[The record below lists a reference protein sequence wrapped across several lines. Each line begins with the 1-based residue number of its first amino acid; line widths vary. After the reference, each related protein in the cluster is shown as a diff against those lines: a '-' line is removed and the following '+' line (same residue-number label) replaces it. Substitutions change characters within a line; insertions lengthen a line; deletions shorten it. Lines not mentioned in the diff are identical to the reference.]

1 MKALFD
7 IETNG
12 LLPKLDRIHTLVI
25 RDVAPE
31 NFDERKTYRF
41 RRNDDEDTIEEGVS
55 MLLSADYIMGHNIIG
70 FDVPA
75 LKKIFPYFEK
85 PADQII
91 DTLVLSRIVR
101 ANQKEM
107 DFTLTKHGKLP
118 GKLIGSHSLDAWGY
132 RLGLHKGDYAV
143 EMLKKGL
150 DPWQFW
156 NEEME
161 DYCVNDVDVNEVL
174 WEALAKDMTSA
185 KASTLEHE
193 IHKLATEISLNG
205 IPFDQAAAEALKSAL
220 EKKLDS
226 IEKSV
231 KKTFGVWYA
240 PVKKKII
247 RDPYPVFTS
256 AREKLEG
263 QMDRLY
269 SQRAYYS
276 RKYEKMYQRYEQGWE
291 GAEDALEREEPVI
304 KSRIARADE
313 MLTKVRASLRS
324 FSKVNGTPD
333 PALGEDDSR
342 AVWGACSVSKRTQKN
357 KRFGDRTEGAA
368 YCPVRRIEFNPGS
381 RPQIIDRLTEVHGWQ
396 PEEFTDKGNPKV
408 DDAILRK
415 LSDTIPMAKDL
426 AEVLFHKKI
435 LGQLS
440 YGQGSWLNN
449 YNKDTHRI
457 HHYINTG
464 GTVTGRCSHNSPNL
478 GQVPGV
484 RVENGE
490 AIGGREGEYGLECRQ
505 LFHTPRLG
513 YYTEDG
519 KDVPWLQIGADLANI
534 EFRMLAEA
542 TAPFDDGELIAV
554 VAGGQDVHAYNMEKT
569 GINNR
574 GLIKRVLFGLL
585 YGAGDWKL
593 GHTFDPELGD
603 DAKREKGRE
612 LRSIVAAGLPALA
625 QAISQA
631 QGDAEAGFL
640 VGLDGRRLFCRSPH
654 SALNLRLQ
662 SGAALVAK
670 KWAVLTWQGML
681 GKGYPHGWDG
691 DFAMLAFVHDEIQT
705 AVRDDAADVYETIVL
720 DAAVAAGEF
729 FDLQCP
735 IKADAKRGHNWAECH

>member
-1 MKALFD
+1 M
-7 IETNG
+7 
-12 LLPKLDRIHTLVI
+12 DRIHTLVI

-31 NFDERKTYRF
+31 NFEDRKTYRF
-41 RRNDDEDTIEEGVS
+41 RRNDEEDTIEEGVS
-55 MLLSADYIMGHNIIG
+55 LLLSADYIMGHNIIG

-75 LKKIFPYFEK
+75 LKKIFPYFKK

-156 NEEME
+156 NEDME

-185 KASTLEHE
+185 TASTLEHE
-193 IHKLATEISLNG
+193 IHKLATEISANG

-220 EKKLDS
+220 ETKLDS

-240 PVKKKII
+240 PVKKKIVK
-247 RDPYPVFTS
+247 DPYPIFP
-256 AREKLEG
+256 AEREKLEA
-263 QMDRLY
+263 QMDRLH
-269 SQRAYYS
+269 SQRAYYT
-276 RKYEKMYQRYEQGWE
+276 RKYDKLRQRYEQGWSGSE
-291 GAEDALEREEPVI
+291 EALEREEPVI
-304 KSRIARADE
+304 KSRIERADE
-313 MLTKVRASLRS
+313 MLVKVRASLRG
-324 FSKVNGTPD
+324 FTKVNGVPD
-333 PALGEDDSR
+333 SKLGEDHSR
-342 AVWGACSVSKRTQKN
+342 AVWGDCLVSKRTQKN
-357 KRFGDRTEGAA
+357 KRFGDRTAGAP

-381 RPQIIDRLTEVHGWQ
+381 RPQIVDRLTEVYGWM

-415 LSDTIPMAKDL
+415 LSDDIPMAKDL

-449 YNKDTHRI
+449 YDETTQRI

-478 GQVPGV
+478 GQVPSVMVEDGV
-484 RVENGE
+484 
-490 AIGGREGEYGLECRQ
+490 AIEGREGEYGLECRK
-505 LFHTPRLG
+505 LFHTPPLG

-519 KDVPWLQIGADLANI
+519 KDVPWMQIGADLANI

-542 TAPFDDGELIAV
+542 AAPFDDGELISV

-612 LRSIVAAGLPALA
+612 LRAIVAAGLPALA

-631 QGDAEAGFL
+631 QSDAESGYL
-640 VGLDGRRLFCRSPH
+640 LGLDGRKLHCRSPH

-705 AVRDDAADVYETIVL
+705 AVRTDAADVYEKIVL

-729 FDLQCP
+729 FELQCP
-735 IKADAKRGHNWAECH
+735 IKADAKRGQNWAECH